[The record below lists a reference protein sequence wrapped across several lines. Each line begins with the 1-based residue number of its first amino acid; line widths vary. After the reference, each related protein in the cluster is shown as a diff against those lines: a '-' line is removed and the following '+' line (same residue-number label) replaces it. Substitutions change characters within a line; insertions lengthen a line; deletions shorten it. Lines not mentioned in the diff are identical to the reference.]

1 MSLLFRIYP
10 GIKAYQFLFT
20 FSNRKW
26 ADQEC
31 LQILKIIMA
40 KQWAYKKYLLLIS
53 FFSNTFIPFHNTTV
67 CIRNCANDLEIFAF
81 NLLIPM
87 ATLFLLLSQYFSSL
101 WLLEWPQ
108 EWTVVFP
115 PTSGLRKFTSTMQYL
130 SMSGL
135 YLSENTQ
142 LLVLLHKFPNWWW
155 RATNF

>member
-53 FFSNTFIPFHNTTV
+53 FFSNTFIPFHTQQFV
-67 CIRNCANDLEIFAF
+67 QEIVQMTWRY
-81 NLLIPM
+81 LLSIFLFPW
-87 ATLFLLLSQYFSSL
+87 LRCFFCFHNIFLLYDYWSDPRNEL
-101 WLLEWPQ
+101 WF
-108 EWTVVFP
+108 FP

>member
-115 PTSGLRKFTSTMQYL
+115 PDFWTAEIHQYNAVPFHVRIVFVRKYAVVGFT
-130 SMSGL
+130 
-135 YLSENTQ
+135 
-142 LLVLLHKFPNWWW
+142 P
-155 RATNF
+155 